1 MDIELGRFPANC
13 ERPEPLKF
21 AVPIVLIPEL
31 FTTPRHLAI
40 VLGYLASIGWEVY
53 VPDLRAA
60 VGKDATPP
68 LSKLQFSDLVALASE
83 AIDAV
88 CRDALGRGA
97 VVLGHGVG
105 GLVALKLSAH
115 PRVKASVAYAPLIPG
130 FRTPLITGFGN
141 RLAMMLAKMLP
152 IMSRGREIKPPRGR
166 ILFELIADSDPFTR
180 DGLIK
185 AMVPDS
191 GRVAADVISGAI
203 DFGASEKAAPR
214 LIVAGESDI
223 FAPFERMVEFADSIG
238 AKVAKIAGR
247 GHWLIGGRA
256 LERAINETQ
265 RFIVRALGQD
275 LLLLY
280 PEEWK
285 NDQDR

>member
-1 MDIELGRFPANC
+1 MDIELGRFPTTC

-21 AVPIVLIPEL
+21 AAPIFLLPEL

-53 VPDLRAA
+53 VPNLRAA
-60 VGKDATPP
+60 VGKGATPP
-68 LSKLQFSDLVALASE
+68 LGKLQFNDLVALAAE
-83 AIDAV
+83 AIDA
-88 CRDALGRGA
+88 LGRDA

-130 FRTPLITGFGN
+130 FRTPLVSAFGN
-141 RLAMMLAKMLP
+141 RIA
-152 IMSRGREIKPPRGR
+152 IMRGREVKPPRGR

-180 DGLIK
+180 DGSIK

-191 GRVAADVISGAI
+191 GRVAADVINGAI
-203 DFGASEKAAPR
+203 DFGKSEKTAPR

-223 FAPFERMVEFADSIG
+223 FAPFERTQKFADSIG
-238 AKVAKIAGR
+238 AKIVKIAGR

-265 RFIVRALGQD
+265 RFLVRALGQD

-285 NDQDR
+285 NDPEH

>member
-1 MDIELGRFPANC
+1 VDEVELGRIPAQR
-13 ERPEPLKF
+13 ELPEPVKF
-21 AVPIVLIPEL
+21 AWPIVILPEL
-31 FTTPRHLAI
+31 FTMPRHLAL
-40 VLGYLASIGWEVY
+40 VLGYLASIGWEVF

-60 VGKDATPP
+60 FGKGSTPP
-68 LSKLQFSDLVALASE
+68 IEKLRFSDLTALAGE
-83 AIDAV
+83 ALDGIG
-88 CRDALGRGA
+88 RDA

-105 GLVALKLSAH
+105 GLVALKLSEH
-115 PRVKASVAYAPLIPG
+115 RRVKAAVAYAPLVPG
-130 FRTPLITGFGN
+130 FRTPILGGIAN
-141 RLAMMLAKMLP
+141 RLALMF
-152 IMSRGREIKPPRGR
+152 GRPIKPPRGR

-191 GRVAADVISGAI
+191 GPLATDVMTGAI
-203 DFGASEKAAPR
+203 EFAASDKAAPR
-214 LIVAGESDI
+214 LVVAGDSDI
-223 FAPFERMVEFADSIG
+223 FAPLPDTTAFAASIG
-238 AKVAKIAGR
+238 AKLATIAGR

-265 RFIVRALGQD
+265 RFLVRALGQD

-285 NDQDR
+285 NDPRD

>member
-1 MDIELGRFPANC
+1 MDIELGRFPTTC

-21 AVPIVLIPEL
+21 AAPIFLLPEL

-60 VGKDATPP
+60 VSKGATPP
-68 LSKLQFSDLVALASE
+68 LGELQFSDLVALAAE
-83 AIDAV
+83 AIDA
-88 CRDALGRGA
+88 LGRDA

-105 GLVALKLSAH
+105 GLVALKLAAH

-130 FRTPLITGFGN
+130 FRTPLISGFGN
-141 RLAMMLAKMLP
+141 RIA
-152 IMSRGREIKPPRGR
+152 IMRGREVKPPRGR

-180 DGLIK
+180 DGSIK
-185 AMVPDS
+185 AMLPDS
-191 GRVAADVISGAI
+191 GRVAADVINGAI
-203 DFGASEKAAPR
+203 DFGESAKAAPR

-223 FAPFERMVEFADSIG
+223 FAPFERAQAFADSIG

-265 RFIVRALGQD
+265 RFLVRALGQD

-285 NDQDR
+285 NDPEH

>member
-21 AVPIVLIPEL
+21 AVPIVILPEL

-53 VPDLRAA
+53 VPDLRAGF
-60 VGKDATPP
+60 GKGATPP
-68 LSKLQFSDLVALASE
+68 LGKLHLSDLVALAGE

-88 CRDALGRGA
+88 GRDA

-130 FRTPLITGFGN
+130 FRTPLISGFGN
-141 RLAMMLAKMLP
+141 RIAMM
-152 IMSRGREIKPPRGR
+152 RGREIKPPRGR

-191 GRVAADVISGAI
+191 GRVAADVMSGAI
-203 DFGASEKAAPR
+203 DFGESEKAAPR

-223 FAPFERMVEFADSIG
+223 FAPFERTVEFADSIG
-238 AKVAKIAGR
+238 AKIAKIAGR

-285 NDQDR
+285 NETD